1 MGNGVLVGSRRLNP
15 SPGINT
21 VTKTVTLAQLNAG
34 HVLVPAYGA
43 CKYRVVGF
51 LILPNGTFTTAT
63 DVRLSDTAGTPVDIA
78 TIAIADVVDN
88 AQLGEDDPLAV
99 LGAGWAAPLTG
110 GKGIQIRKT
119 GSAAAGGTNILVTLQ
134 YELVS
139 GVNVG
144 GLAA

>member
-1 MGNGVLVGSRRLNP
+1 MGNGVLIGSRRLNP

-43 CKYRVVGF
+43 CKFRVVGF
-51 LILPNGTFTTAT
+51 TLLLNGTFITAT
-63 DVRLSDTAGTPVDIA
+63 DIRISDTAGTPVDIA
-78 TIAIADVVDN
+78 TLAIAQAVDN
-88 AQLGEDDPLAV
+88 AQLGPDSTGITLN
-99 LGAGWAAPLTG
+99 AGWAASLTG

-119 GSAAAGGTNILVTLQ
+119 GSAAAGGTDILVTLQ

-139 GVNVG
+139 GVNAG

>member
-15 SPGINT
+15 SPGLNS
-21 VTKTVTLAQLNAG
+21 VTKTVTLAQINAG
-34 HVLVPAYGA
+34 YTLVKAFGA

-51 LILPNGTFTTAT
+51 TLLLNGTFLTST
-63 DVRLSDTAGTPVDIA
+63 DIRLSDTAATPVDIA
-78 TIAIADVVDN
+78 TLAIAQAVDN
-88 AQLGEDDPLAV
+88 AQLGPDSTGVTLN
-99 LGAGWAAPLTG
+99 AGWAAALTAA
-110 GKGIQIRKT
+110 KGIQIRQT
-119 GSAAAGGTNILVTLQ
+119 GTAATGGTDILVTLQ